1 MDELELNLAQ
11 RVNMGDSLTRAAW
24 RYPHKTAIVDGVRRF
39 TYQQF
44 LESVNRFA
52 NGLLALGYVRGTPLA
67 LMTGNSAE
75 FLFTYYA
82 CAKIGAICVPINLGW
97 KPHEVSYVLRHSKA
111 EGIVVESQLV
121 SALRSS
127 LADIAPQFQ
136 LIVVSQG
143 ESGEREQGD
152 LSGLSFDEVSALGTE
167 AEPEVYV
174 EDRDAIS
181 YLYTSGTTSAPKGV
195 VSSHLAVYLESLGV
209 AVEDKFVP
217 SDVVGAMMPLFHTAQ
232 LNGQCTPAVIVGATM
247 VLLRGFQSETLLRAI
262 GEEGLTMIFGLPFMF
277 REMLED
283 PQVSVVDLSTL
294 RLAIYAMAPM
304 PDVILRRCLDVF
316 KCDFTL
322 GFGQTELN
330 PVTTVFRPEHQ
341 LSHSGAVGTPQV
353 NVLVGVVD
361 DEDKL
366 LPPGSSGEIVYRS
379 PQAMTE
385 YLSNPQ
391 ATEEAFRGGWFHSG
405 DVGYFDKDGILWF
418 EDRFKDVIKSGG
430 ENVSSIEIE
439 KAIFAVEPAV
449 SEVVVVGLPHPR
461 WGEAITAFVV
471 PKPGAT
477 IDSEDLKDKVREVLD
492 GFKVPKAVVVLE
504 GMPRTSTGKVQKNLV
519 RDGYSSYYSD

>member
-1 MDELELNLAQ
+1 MDRLELNLAQ
-11 RVNMGDSLTRAAW
+11 RVNIGDSLTRAAW
-24 RYPHKTAIVDGVRRF
+24 RYPRKTAIVDGGRRF
-39 TYQQF
+39 SYQEF
-44 LESVNRFA
+44 LDLVNRFA
-52 NGLLALGYVRGTPLA
+52 NGLLVLGYGRGTPLA
-67 LMTGNSAE
+67 LMAGNSAE

-97 KPHEVSYVLRHSKA
+97 KPHEVAYVLQHSKA
-111 EGIVVESQLV
+111 RGIVVESQLLP
-121 SALRSS
+121 ALSSS
-127 LADIAPQFQ
+127 LADIAPQLQ
-136 LIVVSQG
+136 LIIVGGSDGEEGGQG
-143 ESGEREQGD
+143 EFSGP
-152 LSGLSFDEVSALGTE
+152 SFAQVTALGTE
-167 AEPEVYV
+167 EEPEVYV
-174 EDRDAIS
+174 EDRDAVS

-217 SDVVGAMMPLFHTAQ
+217 DDVVGAMMPLFHTAQ

-247 VLLRGFQSETLLRAI
+247 VLLRGFQSEMLLRAI
-262 GEEGLTMIFGLPFMF
+262 EGEGLTMIFGLPFMF

-283 PQVSVVDLSTL
+283 PQVGVVDLSSL

-304 PDVILRRCLDVF
+304 PDAILRRCLDVF

-361 DEDKL
+361 DEGNL
-366 LPPGSSGEIVYRS
+366 LPSGASGEIVYRS

-385 YLSNPQ
+385 YLANPQ

-439 KAIFAVEPAV
+439 KAIFAVEPGVA
-449 SEVVVVGLPHPR
+449 EVVVVGLPHAR

-471 PKPGAT
+471 PKAGVT
-477 IDSEDLKDKVREVLD
+477 IDSADLKEKVGQILD
-492 GFKVPKAVVVLE
+492 GFKTPKAVVVLE

-519 RDGYSSYYSD
+519 REGYRSYYGE